1 MDEKIKKNILRRLK
15 IAKGQMDGL
24 LRMIENDKYC
34 IDILIQS
41 MAIKN
46 ALSSIEDLVLENHSK
61 TCLIKQIKNNQEK
74 KAVGELIKIFKL
86 SKRKWK
92 IM

>member
-1 MDEKIKKNILRRLK
+1 MDRKIKKNILRRLK

-24 LRMIENDKYC
+24 IRMIENDKYC

-46 ALSSIEDLVLENHSK
+46 ALSSIENLVLENHSK
-61 TCLIKQIKNNQEK
+61 TCLVEQIKNNQEK
-74 KAVGELIKIFKL
+74 RL
-86 SKRKWK
+86 SAN
-92 IM
+92 

>member
-46 ALSSIEDLVLENHSK
+46 ALSSIEDLVLENHLK
-61 TCLIKQIKNNQEK
+61 THVVKQIKNKQEK
-74 KAVGELIKIFKL
+74 KAVSELIKIFKL
-86 SKRKWK
+86 SKRK
-92 IM
+92 

>member
-15 IAKGQMDGL
+15 ITKGQIDGL
-24 LRMIENDKYC
+24 IRMIESDKYC

-46 ALSSIEDLVLENHSK
+46 ALSSIEDLILENHLK
-61 TCLIKQIKNNQEK
+61 THVVEQIKNNKEK
-74 KAVGELIKIFKL
+74 KAVVELIKIFKL
-86 SKRKWK
+86 SKRK
-92 IM
+92 